1 MLLRKFA
8 QLLCAVL
15 LIIFS
20 TSCKK
25 ASTETLNEMV
35 SIGSVL
41 KYSGNFINQGGQS
54 VSGQAQIYLE
64 NNKYVLKLTDFQTSN
79 GPDLKVYLSKD
90 AAPSGFIS
98 LGDLKSTNGNQVYDI
113 PGTPDFTQYRYVL
126 IHCEKYNHR
135 YGSAQLNQ

>member
-1 MLLRKFA
+1 MQLPKFK
-8 QLLCAVL
+8 QLVLVVL
-15 LIIFS
+15 LPIFFA
-20 TSCKK
+20 SCKK

-35 SIGSVL
+35 STGSVL
-41 KYSGNFINQGGQS
+41 KYTGNFIGQGGQN

-64 NNKYVLKLTDFQTSN
+64 NNKYTLKLTDFQTSN

-90 AAPSGFIS
+90 AAPSDFIS